1 MSPMSAI
8 AIAAA
13 MPEEAMQAAARG
25 TAAAAEE
32 MTAVEA
38 AVRAGVGM
46 VEDRN

>member
-1 MSPMSAI
+1 MSPMFVI
-8 AIAAA
+8 AFEAA
-13 MPEEAMQAAARG
+13 MPGEAMQAAVQG

-38 AVRAGVGM
+38 VVRAGVGM